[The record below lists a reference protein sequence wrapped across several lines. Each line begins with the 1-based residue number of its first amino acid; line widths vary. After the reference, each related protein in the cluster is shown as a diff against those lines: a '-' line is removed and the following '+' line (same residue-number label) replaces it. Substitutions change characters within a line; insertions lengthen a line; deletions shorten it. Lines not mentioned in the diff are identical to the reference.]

1 MILSERLSQELERG
15 VFSLLYLIY
24 KRASAPKVS
33 EKDNYAKSG
42 NFGGI
47 FVIFGALMGSMG

>member
-1 MILSERLSQELERG
+1 MLSQELQRYA
-15 VFSLLYLIY
+15 FSLLYLMY
-24 KRASAPKVS
+24 KRALAPKVS

-47 FVIFGALMGSMG
+47 FVIFKALMGSMG